1 MKIRLND
8 LRRIIREVLEGDI
21 EAQIEELQGQPEFGD
36 VEMFAGMKLDNDEY
50 EYNFIELQALA
61 RNIDQATTEELVATA
76 SQATINKVRGE
87 LEGLGFKFIGRAP
100 VKKVRGVTS
109 SVHGTSPFVGMHGGS
124 GAGGFGGEAGFGM
137 GGGIGAM
144 GSGKKWDASAPGNLP
159 MGARRR

>member
-1 MKIRLND
+1 MKIRLSE
-8 LRRIIREVLEGDI
+8 LRQIIREVLEGDI
-21 EAQIEELQGQPEFGD
+21 EAQIEELQGQPEFGS
-36 VEMFAGMKLDNDEY
+36 VEMFADMKLDNDEY
-50 EYNFIELQALA
+50 DYNFIELQALA
-61 RNIDQATTEELVATA
+61 RNIDQAATEELVATA

-137 GGGIGAM
+137 GGGPGAM
-144 GSGKKWDASAPGNLP
+144 GSGKKWDASAPGNLS